1 MIKNLN
7 TDTQIALRDV
17 VPNLITC
24 IPVSIVISFYGAIYL
39 AIVLIGASVLL
50 FIIDLLF
57 LRYTKCG
64 RNRVLKE
71 KRKREEKM

>member
-7 TDTQIALRDV
+7 TDTQIALRDI

-24 IPVSIVISFYGAIYL
+24 IPVSIVISLYGAIYL

-57 LRYTKCG
+57 LRYTKYG

-71 KRKREEKM
+71 KRKREEKI